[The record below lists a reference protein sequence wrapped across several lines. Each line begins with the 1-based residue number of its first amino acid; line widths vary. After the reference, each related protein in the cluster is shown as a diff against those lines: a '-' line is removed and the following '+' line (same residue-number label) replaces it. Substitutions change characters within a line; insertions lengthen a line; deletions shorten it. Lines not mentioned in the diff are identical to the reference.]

1 MTSDI
6 PTPEGRRKLS
16 RFLLVA
22 AWAPLVFVTVK
33 CLVFSVTTPGID
45 FMIYHEGVQPFLHG
59 QNPYLNQ
66 ERLPAPMAYPI
77 FGFILCAPFG
87 FFPEKT
93 AEILWDITQVA
104 FFAATAWLLLV
115 YSCPQSQKPEESFPE
130 ETGREPAPR
139 VSDRDLV
146 FYWPVIAPLFLVPF
160 TPAYMDFHAGNIQ
173 PLNLFLVTL
182 LGAALLRG
190 RQALAGVAL
199 AALCGIKILPVA
211 LVPALLLSG
220 KKRAV
225 AACAVSLALYGVL
238 LLVTGWWRWEFDLL
252 TRLMPRF
259 SLIAWERGFAISLP
273 SLAGKTFW
281 PSLLSSADAFRL
293 AVRGVTLVLGVA
305 YLGALWV
312 GRRRYR
318 PDWQEGVTLG
328 LLTLVLMSPVIQY
341 HHFVWA
347 FPAWVWLFTG
357 FLRGRTGLV
366 FFLLSGVL
374 WAVVLGGRIFQEH
387 LVTPR
392 IEPREVALMAFA
404 LLWALHI
411 ARAFFCFSKPIRPSE
426 KRD

>member
-1 MTSDI
+1 MTPDV

-16 RFLLVA
+16 RLLLVA
-22 AWAPLVFVTVK
+22 AWAPLVFVVVK
-33 CLVFSVTTPGID
+33 YLVFSVTTPGID

-104 FFAATAWLLLV
+104 LFAATAWLLLI
-115 YSCPQSQKPEESFPE
+115 YYRPQP
-130 ETGREPAPR
+130 REPGERSLEGTDANPIPR
-139 VSDRDLV
+139 VSDADLA
-146 FYWPVIAPLFLVPF
+146 FYWPVLAPLFLVAF
-160 TPAYMDFHAGNIQ
+160 TPAYMDLHVGNIQ
-173 PLNLFLVTL
+173 PLNLFLVTV

-190 RQALAGVAL
+190 RQALAGGAL
-199 AALCGIKILPVA
+199 AALCGIKILPVV

-225 AACAVSLALYGVL
+225 AASGVSLALYGLL
-238 LLVTGWWRWEFDLL
+238 LLVTGWWRWEFELL
-252 TRLMPRF
+252 TRLMPQF
-259 SLIAWERGFAISLP
+259 SLIAWERGFATSLP

-281 PSLLSSADAFRL
+281 PSVLSSADAFRL
-293 AVRGVTLVLGVA
+293 AVRGVTLVLGAA

-318 PDWQEGVTLG
+318 PDWQEGMTLG

-357 FLRGRTGLV
+357 FLRGRTGFV
-366 FFLLSGVL
+366 FLFLSGIL
-374 WAVVLGGRIFQEH
+374 WMVVLGGRIFQEH
-387 LVTPR
+387 LARPR
-392 IEPREVALMAFA
+392 IEPRDVALVAFA
-404 LLWALHI
+404 LLWVLHI
-411 ARAFFCFSKPIRPSE
+411 ARAFFCFSKAVSPSE
-426 KRD
+426 KRG